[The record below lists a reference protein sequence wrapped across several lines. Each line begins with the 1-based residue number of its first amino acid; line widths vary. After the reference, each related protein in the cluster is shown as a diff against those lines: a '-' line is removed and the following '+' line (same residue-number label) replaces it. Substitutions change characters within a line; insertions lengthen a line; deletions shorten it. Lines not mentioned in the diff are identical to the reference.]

1 MSRMTA
7 SVPLWSDRV
16 EIGKNER
23 VSQGPFIEVA
33 VPLPVDE
40 TYDYA
45 LPPGV
50 TVQPGAR
57 VLVPYSGRRV
67 TGVVVAVRDAPSR
80 PSRRAIRAIPSVVDA
95 TPVLPAALMQVV
107 LRAAHDELCPPGV
120 ALAAAIPPGTAPR
133 PGRRVQLLTG
143 GRRALDRG
151 EARGSLGRVLWALG
165 RGSLPEPVLRKRF
178 PDCVPA
184 LERLERIGWI
194 ERVDSVEPPRVRL
207 RTVRVYRLAPPADL
221 DALRARLRRAKR
233 QLEIVEKLAESPSPL
248 PASAPLRALVEAGIV
263 QCEEREVNR
272 GTVSPPLRH
281 YGEDFELTPAQ
292 REATARIVD
301 AAESERSATF
311 LLYGITGSGKTEV
324 YLRAAER
331 ATAKGR
337 GAIVL
342 VPEISLTHQVVD
354 RFRVRFGDRI
364 AVLHSGLSDGER
376 FDQWRGLREGR
387 LPIAIGARSA
397 IFAPIE
403 DLGLIVIDEEHD
415 GAYKSG
421 EGFRYHARHLAELR
435 SRDANCPLV
444 LGSAT
449 PDVETSYRADL
460 GEIERL
466 VLPQRVERRPLP
478 DVQIVDME
486 KEPRARGRRPLL
498 SRPLRG
504 ALVETLA
511 AGRQAILFLNRRGF
525 ATLVYCFACGFAV
538 RCKHCDISLVYHS
551 SGGPRRIDRPE
562 EGELHCH
569 YCGYSVAPTP
579 ECPSCGSPDG
589 ALFGFGTERV
599 QEEVQSQFPDAR
611 IERLDRDTSSR
622 KGAQRQILRRFHRGE
637 IDVLVGTQMVA
648 KGHDVPGVT
657 LVGVIAA
664 DLGLHFPDF
673 RAGER
678 TFQLLAQVAGRAG
691 RGDDPGKVVI
701 QTFLPDHYAIA
712 LARTHDYPAFCR
724 EELKRRRP
732 HAYPPYRTLVQLL
745 LSGRDEA
752 AVREAAELLARLAR
766 SAPILD
772 PEPEAIHVLGPAPAP
787 ITKIRDRF
795 RWQVLLLGRRDA
807 VREVGRELAH
817 HARRELRGA
826 ALRVDAS
833 PLQML

>member
-1 MSRMTA
+1 M
-7 SVPLWSDRV
+7 
-16 EIGKNER
+16 GKNER

-67 TGVVVAVRDAPSR
+67 TGVVVAVRDTPSR
-80 PSRRAIRAIPSVVDA
+80 PTRRAIRAIHSVVDA
-95 TPVLPAALMQVV
+95 TPVLPAALMEVV

-133 PGRRVQLLTG
+133 PGRRVQLLAG

-165 RGSLPEPVLRKRF
+165 RASLPEPVLRKRF

-194 ERVDSVEPPRVRL
+194 ERVDSVEPPRVRM
-207 RTVRVYRLAPPADL
+207 RTVRVYRLAAAAEL

-233 QLEIVEKLAESPSPL
+233 QLEIVEKLAEAPSPL
-248 PASAPLRALVEAGIV
+248 PASAPLRALLEAGSV
-263 QCEEREVNR
+263 RFEEREVTR
-272 GTVSPPLRH
+272 GSASPPLRD
-281 YGEDFELTPAQ
+281 YDEDFELTPAQ

-301 AAESERSATF
+301 AAESGRSATF
-311 LLYGITGSGKTEV
+311 LLYGVTGSGKTEV

-331 ATAKGR
+331 AAAKGR

-342 VPEISLTHQVVD
+342 VPEISLTHQIVD
-354 RFRVRFGDRI
+354 RFRVRFGDQI

-415 GAYKSG
+415 GSYKSG

-435 SRDANCPLV
+435 ARAANCPLV

-498 SRPLRG
+498 SRPLQG
-504 ALVETLA
+504 AMVETLA
-511 AGRQAILFLNRRGF
+511 AGRQVILFLNRRGF

-562 EGELHCH
+562 QGELHCH

-599 QEEVQSQFPDAR
+599 QEEVQSLFPDAR
-611 IERLDRDTSSR
+611 IERLDRDTSGR
-622 KGAQRQILRRFHRGE
+622 KGAQHQILRRFHRGE

-712 LARTHDYPAFCR
+712 LARTHDYPAFYR

-745 LSGRDEA
+745 LSGREEA
-752 AVREAAELLARLAR
+752 TVREAAELLARLAR
-766 SAPILD
+766 SAPIPD
-772 PEPEAIHVLGPAPAP
+772 PEPSAIQVLGPAPAP

-833 PLQML
+833 PIQML